1 MRGRA
6 RTARPPVRMAA
17 AGDPDSQF
25 AAAWPQDRS
34 LCAPVASVSIKAL
47 TTQIRGYG
55 VVHGRPVMTWS

>member
-1 MRGRA
+1 
-6 RTARPPVRMAA
+6 MAA

-55 VVHGRPVMTWS
+55 VVHGRPVMTES